1 MRDTRLDPWGYSA
14 PPGVD
19 SRLRPD
25 PRFWAEPARWE
36 GPEFWP
42 QFRVV
47 CDHSGRL
54 RPKGTHLLSDVGRF
68 VTTGPVAPG
77 EPAGWVP
84 AYGQPRGRKGERF
97 EEAFGAVTVFDDRGI
112 LIGKGIRT
120 PEVRLVARTLD
131 GDADLGWLPPAGWT
145 WSVEMRCKC
154 EMGQDFTQAK
164 LVPVLNALRLQ
175 GLHQVP
181 LYLLINALKRNADT
195 QRRAHGN

>member
-1 MRDTRLDPWGYSA
+1 M
-14 PPGVD
+14 
-19 SRLRPD
+19 
-25 PRFWAEPARWE
+25 
-36 GPEFWP
+36 
-42 QFRVV
+42 
-47 CDHSGRL
+47 
-54 RPKGTHLLSDVGRF
+54 
-68 VTTGPVAPG
+68 
-77 EPAGWVP
+77 P